1 MGTAYLKL
9 LTQMD
14 KQKTER
20 LKFEKSRS
28 KKETEIIEN
37 NRLIKKEVSETSD
50 IINEL
55 KNRIA

>member
-1 MGTAYLKL
+1 
-9 LTQMD
+9 MD

-20 LKFEKSRS
+20 LKFEKSRT

>member
-1 MGTAYLKL
+1 
-9 LTQMD
+9 MD